1 MLGLEPAVNT
11 GLSSDCCHHLTSQAQ
26 SGENTRDLLETSESW
41 QVGKE
46 LANKKHDR
54 QSPIMT
60 RAFPPFLNRLEKGKL
75 GKV

>member
-11 GLSSDCCHHLTSQAQ
+11 GPSSDFCHHLTSQAQ
-26 SGENTRDLLETSESW
+26 SGENTGDLLETSESW

-60 RAFPPFLNRLEKGKL
+60 CSFSPFLNRLEEGKL
-75 GKV
+75 CKV